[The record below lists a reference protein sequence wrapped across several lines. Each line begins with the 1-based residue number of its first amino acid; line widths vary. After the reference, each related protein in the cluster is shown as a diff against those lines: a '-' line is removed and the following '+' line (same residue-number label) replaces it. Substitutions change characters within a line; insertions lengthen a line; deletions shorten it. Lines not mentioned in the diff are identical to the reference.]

1 MSALYPLH
9 QVNVSSLTLGS
20 CSSLLGLELS
30 SRRVSRLD
38 VSGCGSL
45 QQLCLDCPGL
55 KVLDA
60 NFCGSL
66 ADEGLVAAVANCPP
80 LERLVLSV
88 CCQVRSV
95 AGCWPAGQQR
105 HCTWCG
111 SCLAQQVAQ
120 LLRPGC
126 CIPVLPG
133 LGFALTQKE
142 ASTL

>member
-1 MSALYPLH
+1 MCVYLLH

-30 SRRVSRLD
+30 SRCVSRLD

-60 NFCGSL
+60 NFCGGL

-88 CCQVRSV
+88 CCQVREWSWGLACSITTAACWV
-95 AGCWPAGQQR
+95 AGPR
-105 HCTWCG
+105 HGSPCRCCT
-111 SCLAQQVAQ
+111 
-120 LLRPGC
+120 PGA
-126 CIPVLPG
+126 VLP
-133 LGFALTQKE
+133 
-142 ASTL
+142 